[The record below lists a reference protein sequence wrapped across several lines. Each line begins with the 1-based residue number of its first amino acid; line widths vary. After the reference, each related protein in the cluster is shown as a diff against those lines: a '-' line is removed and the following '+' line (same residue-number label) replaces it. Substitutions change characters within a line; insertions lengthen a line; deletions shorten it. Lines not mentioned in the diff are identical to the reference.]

1 MLSVQFTLLLAAL
14 AGLLFGPV
22 LLQIRRDVGPW
33 QKALD
38 GFTMVAVGGLAAFH
52 LIPEAIEHGGFAT
65 LFFGGFGA
73 LLPLWSHH
81 YAERLGGRGEIL
93 ILMLGLIPH
102 AALESA
108 ALGLADNTQALGLG
122 IAVAAH
128 RLPVGL
134 LIFFLVRHRLGT
146 KQAWIAI
153 AILMLATLGGFV
165 GGETFSTSL
174 SGFGFA
180 AFQALVAGSLLHVA
194 FSHRLLAE
202 GEHDA
207 GCGHAAPKTQNAQEE
222 HHHDH
227 GHDHTHSA
235 SAETIWAG
243 LGALLG
249 ACVLIFTLSFGHQHA
264 EHGQNGQ
271 HFTETFLSLSL
282 KSAPALL
289 LAYFLAGLIGILI
302 TPARAQWLAAGHQS
316 IQALKGVA
324 FGLPMPICSCGIL
337 PIYESLIKRGVPAVA
352 AIGFLVAT
360 PELGIDAI
368 LISIPLLGQEM
379 TLARLAAA
387 FFVALGAALIVGPM
401 VKNPTPCPT
410 HTASPT
416 PQTLKT
422 RLKAGLKFGL
432 VELFDHTMP
441 WIYCGAVD
449 CRLGRTLVG
458 TSMAPANSIL
468 PASASFCTHGHSR
481 LCLRLRC
488 HPHCRHRDLSRHQP
502 RSWSGLSPGW
512 SRNQYDHLRY
522 FKSHSHQKGGPRL
535 WPCGDPCCHRGRLD
549 YRCAS
554 YRGEG

>member
-52 LIPEAIEHGGFAT
+52 LIPEAIEHGGFAA

-134 LIFFLVRHRLGT
+134 LIFFLVRHRLGS

-165 GGETFSTSL
+165 GGETFSTNL

-194 FSHRLLAE
+194 FSHRLLNE

-207 GCGHAAPKTQNAQEE
+207 GCGHAALKTQNAQEE
-222 HHHDH
+222 HH
-227 GHDHTHSA
+227 HDHTHSA

-264 EHGQNGQ
+264 GPGQNGQ
-271 HFTETFLSLSL
+271 YFTETLLSLSL

-289 LAYFLAGLIGILI
+289 LAYF
-302 TPARAQWLAAGHQS
+302 
-316 IQALKGVA
+316 
-324 FGLPMPICSCGIL
+324 
-337 PIYESLIKRGVPAVA
+337 
-352 AIGFLVAT
+352 
-360 PELGIDAI
+360 
-368 LISIPLLGQEM
+368 
-379 TLARLAAA
+379 
-387 FFVALGAALIVGPM
+387 
-401 VKNPTPCPT
+401 
-410 HTASPT
+410 
-416 PQTLKT
+416 
-422 RLKAGLKFGL
+422 
-432 VELFDHTMP
+432 
-441 WIYCGAVD
+441 
-449 CRLGRTLVG
+449 
-458 TSMAPANSIL
+458 
-468 PASASFCTHGHSR
+468 
-481 LCLRLRC
+481 
-488 HPHCRHRDLSRHQP
+488 
-502 RSWSGLSPGW
+502 
-512 SRNQYDHLRY
+512 
-522 FKSHSHQKGGPRL
+522 
-535 WPCGDPCCHRGRLD
+535 
-549 YRCAS
+549 
-554 YRGEG
+554 